1 MSPNTGLCSDW
12 RRASNHQRTRWRAAV
27 AVPAVTPEL
36 KGYHYTVR
44 SCGRSGRAGD
54 KWDRGTRRVMK
65 SDFKGREGR
74 QEVLLFFFLHFSF
87 LLQTYK
93 CKWSNEV
100 KHTYSAILIPPPF
113 MFQINFFS
121 HFVQSIGWKV
131 DIFGVLRDILLC
143 LQLFNGWP
151 AHSMSS
157 LTPMMKNILFCC
169 LWVTRRCW

>member
-1 MSPNTGLCSDW
+1 MSPNTRLCSDW
-12 RRASNHQRTRWRAAV
+12 RRASNHQRTRWQAAV

-65 SDFKGREGR
+65 SDFKGREER
-74 QEVLLFFFLHFSF
+74 QEEFFFLLHFSV
-87 LLQTYK
+87 LLQK
-93 CKWSNEV
+93 CKCKGSKEV
-100 KHTYSAILIPPPF
+100 KHTYSIILIPLPF
-113 MFQINFFS
+113 MFQITFISNLI
-121 HFVQSIGWKV
+121 QSIGWKV
-131 DIFGVLRDILLC
+131 DVFGILRDILLR

-151 AHSMSS
+151 AHSKSS

>member
-74 QEVLLFFFLHFSF
+74 QEVLLFFFSTSLFSYRH
-87 LLQTYK
+87 TNANEAT
-93 CKWSNEV
+93 KWNTHIQLSLY
-100 KHTYSAILIPPPF
+100 H
-113 MFQINFFS
+113 
-121 HFVQSIGWKV
+121 H
-131 DIFGVLRDILLC
+131 LLC
-143 LQLFNGWP
+143 FKSTSSRTLFNLLDGKRIYLV
-151 AHSMSS
+151 SS
-157 LTPMMKNILFCC
+157 EIFYCVCSC
-169 LWVTRRCW
+169 LMADLPTLCPH